1 MIIGGILGGVS
12 ILAVPFAPN
21 IWLLIVALCLYGV
34 ASAFLGTAP
43 AATVGDVAGAHGGT
57 AVAIFSMCS
66 DVGAIIGTL
75 AAGLLADKVSYG
87 VAFGVGAGLLVAGA
101 GAALR
106 MPRNGRNLRTEE
118 LDGSTTAR

>member
-1 MIIGGILGGVS
+1 M
-12 ILAVPFAPN
+12 
-21 IWLLIVALCLYGV
+21 ALCLYGV

-43 AATVGDVAGAHGGT
+43 AATVGDVAGARSGT

-66 DVGAIIGTL
+66 DVGAIIGPL

-87 VAFGVGAGLLVAGA
+87 VAFGVGAGLLVRRGRS
-101 GAALR
+101 AADAPER
-106 MPRNGRNLRTEE
+106 RNRRTEE